1 MATVQWSIEAQL
13 ARKEQVL
20 IDMFH
25 KEDDVDDYVIEHFA
39 DALEKSYPGIFKRQ
53 EFIAK
58 CKQKI

>member
-13 ARKEQVL
+13 ARREQVL
-20 IDMFH
+20 IDMFR
-25 KEDDVDDYVIEHFA
+25 KEDDVDDWVIKEFA
-39 DALEKSYPGIFKRQ
+39 DLLERNYPGIFKRQ